1 MQTILYLELNGFA
14 LVVLLL
20 IFLNVRHQKGK
31 YLLEQKLFLALLLS
45 NALILILDSAM
56 WLLDG
61 RKGFF
66 IRGIYLLVT
75 VVYYSLNP
83 VISMIWSLYVD
94 YLICRDESRLRRMFG
109 WMMVPVCVNA
119 ALSFMGIWGNF
130 LFNIDGNNV
139 YHRGKLFYMM
149 AAISYLY
156 LIYTLLFII
165 VKQKQMKDEKKGY
178 HAIPILAFAVPP
190 FIGGILQ
197 TLFYGVS
204 LIWVSM
210 TISILIIFINFQ
222 NYQLYTDH
230 LTGLFNR
237 RQLDNYLQGRLRS
250 GSGGNLI
257 GGIMIDLDSFK
268 EINDIYGHNAGDQA
282 LEYSAKIFMN
292 TFRRNDFIARYGGD
306 EFIIIMELE
315 DSGDLMRAIER
326 LKENIRQFNL
336 RTVVPY
342 KIGLSM
348 GYDLFDCRS
357 GKSVTDFLKH
367 IDGLMYRDKLNN
379 RGLKHA

>member
-1 MQTILYLELNGFA
+1 MQTMLYLELNGFA
-14 LVVLLL
+14 LAVLFL
-20 IFLNVRHQKGK
+20 IFLNVRHQKEK

-45 NALILILDSAM
+45 NALILLLDSAM

-61 RKGFF
+61 KTGFF
-66 IRGIYLLVT
+66 VREIYLLVT

-83 VISMIWSLYVD
+83 IISMIWSLYVD
-94 YLICRDESRLRRMFG
+94 YLICRDEIRLRRMFA

-119 ALSFMGIWGNF
+119 VLSFMSVLGNC
-130 LFNIDGNNV
+130 LFYIDGNNV
-139 YHRGKLFYMM
+139 YHRGKLFYIM

-165 VKQKQMKDEKKGY
+165 AKQKQIKDKKKGY

-210 TISILIIFINFQ
+210 TISVFIIFINFQ

-237 RQLDNYLQGRLRS
+237 RQLDNYLQERLQS
-250 GSGGNLI
+250 SSGGNLI

-268 EINDIYGHNAGDQA
+268 EINDLYGHNAGDQA
-282 LEYSAKIFMN
+282 LEYSARIFRN

-336 RTVVPY
+336 RAIVPY
-342 KIGLSM
+342 RIGLSM

-357 GKSVTDFLKH
+357 GKSVNDFLKH